1 MTTEEIHETD
11 ESLKQSSKNEKSKK
25 DIKKGGPYSKNEKEK
40 RREEVYRLH
49 FEYRYSAR
57 KIAEV
62 MKVNRNTINGD
73 IDFLYSEIGENVNI
87 VDPGN
92 VVVNWLEQ
100 MDIQLTRL
108 RERLDK
114 VKNNSERMAI
124 ERLIYEIH
132 SKVLNTHLKLSN
144 STIRLNKY
152 AVGMLNDHL
161 KKNKDPRRYVAL
173 FESVSVSEKTKE
185 KIDKVMKEDK
195 LQQS

>member
-1 MTTEEIHETD
+1 MATDEIHETV

-57 KIAEV
+57 KIAEL

-87 VDPGN
+87 IDPGDG
-92 VVVNWLEQ
+92 VINWLEQ
-100 MDIQLTRL
+100 MDIQLARL

-124 ERLIYEIH
+124 ERLIYEIN

-152 AVGMLNDHL
+152 AIGMLNDHL
-161 KKNKDPRRYVAL
+161 EKNKDPTRYMTL
-173 FESVSVSEKTKE
+173 FEKVSVSVKTKE
-185 KIDKVMKEDK
+185 KIDKVIKEGK
-195 LQQS
+195 WQQS

>member
-1 MTTEEIHETD
+1 MATEEIHETD

-57 KIAEV
+57 KIAEL

-73 IDFLYSEIGENVNI
+73 IDFLYSEIGKNVNI
-87 VDPGN
+87 IDPGD
-92 VVVNWLEQ
+92 VVINWLEQ
-100 MDIQLTRL
+100 MDIQLARL

-124 ERLIYEIH
+124 ERLIYEIN
-132 SKVLNTHLKLSN
+132 SKVLNTHLKLTN
-144 STIRLNKY
+144 STISLNKF
-152 AVGMLNDHL
+152 AIGMLNNHME
-161 KKNKDPRRYVAL
+161 KIKDPTRYITL
-173 FESVSVSEKTKE
+173 FEKLSVSVKTKE
-185 KIDKVMKEDK
+185 KIDKVIKEGK
-195 LQQS
+195 WQQS